1 MTKARSELV
10 AVAETPFYHCI
21 SRCVR
26 RAFLCGYDAVTGRNL
41 SHRRDWVVR
50 RMRVLSRVF
59 TIDVCAFAIM
69 GNHYHLVLRIDSL
82 RAQRLSAREVAMRW
96 RRLFKGDVAV
106 QRFLEGSELDEAEQQ
121 RVRATV
127 GTWRSRLVSLSW
139 YMRALNEHIARRANA
154 EDACKGRFWEGRF
167 KSQALLDDQALL
179 SCMAYVDLN
188 PIRVQMA
195 ATPETSAFTS
205 ISQRIR
211 DTQSSLTPSSSSTRH
226 AAVRMKARQTACP
239 LMPFAGEGACHN
251 ALPFDGNE
259 YMELVDWSGRI
270 LRPDKPGSIS
280 PGLPPILLR
289 LGIDRIAFARH
300 VASRGSRFARA
311 VGTVEQLRA
320 FAKKCGR
327 CFTKGVGAARA
338 LFGSESLRP
347 G

>member
-26 RAFLCGYDAVTGRNL
+26 RAFLCGYDPVTGRNL

-69 GNHYHLVLRIDSL
+69 GNHYHLVLRIDSM
-82 RAQRLSAREVAMRW
+82 RAQRLSARQVAMRW
-96 RRLFKGDVAV
+96 RCLFKGDMAV
-106 QRFLEGSELDEAEQQ
+106 QRFLDGSEMDEAEQQ

-127 GTWRSRLVSLSW
+127 GAWRSRLASLSW
-139 YMRALNEHIARRANA
+139 YMRVLNEYIARRANA

-188 PIRVQMA
+188 PIRAQMA
-195 ATPETSAFTS
+195 STPETSAFTS
-205 ISQRIR
+205 ISQRIQDIR
-211 DTQSSLTPSSSSTRH
+211 SNLMPSSSGARH
-226 AAVRMKARQTACP
+226 ARRVKTCQKACP
-239 LMPFAGEGACHN
+239 LMPFASDGGGHD
-251 ALPFDGNE
+251 ALPFNGKE

-270 LRPDKPGSIS
+270 LRPDKHGSIPS
-280 PGLPPILLR
+280 GLPPILLR

-300 VASRGSRFARA
+300 VASGSRFARA
-311 VGTVEQLRA
+311 VGTVERLRA
-320 FAKKCGR
+320 FAKKCGQ
-327 CFTKGVGAARA
+327 CFTKGVGAARV
-338 LFGSESLRP
+338 LFGSGSLQP

>member
-26 RAFLCGYDAVTGRNL
+26 RAFLCGHDAVTGRDL
-41 SHRRDWVVR
+41 SHRRAWVVR

-69 GNHYHLVLRIDSL
+69 GNHYHLVLRIDDMQ
-82 RAQRLSAREVAMRW
+82 AQRLSAREVARRW
-96 RRLFKGDVAV
+96 RRLFKGDTAV
-106 QRFLEGSELDEAEQQ
+106 QRFLEGGELDEAEQQ

-127 GTWRSRLVSLSW
+127 GAWRSRLASLSW

-188 PIRVQMA
+188 PIRAQMA
-195 ATPETSAFTS
+195 LTPETSAFTS

-211 DTQSSLTPSSSSTRH
+211 DIQASVPSPSGARH
-226 AAVRMKARQTACP
+226 ALGANTPQTACP
-239 LMPFAGEGACHN
+239 LMPFAGEGACHD
-251 ALPFDGNE
+251 ALPFGGRE

-270 LRPDKPGSIS
+270 LRPDKHGSIPS
-280 PGLPPILLR
+280 GLPPILLR
-289 LGIDRIAFARH
+289 LGIDGVAFARH
-300 VASRGSRFARA
+300 AASGSSRFARA
-311 VGTVEQLRA
+311 VGTVERLRA
-320 FAKKCGR
+320 FAKKCGQR
-327 CFTKGVGAARA
+327 FTKGLGPARA
-338 LFGSESLRP
+338 LFGSGSLCP

>member
-50 RMRVLSRVF
+50 RMRVLSKVF

-69 GNHYHLVLRIDSL
+69 GNHYHLVLRIDSMQ
-82 RAQRLSAREVAMRW
+82 AQSLSFREVAIRW
-96 RRLFKGDVAV
+96 RRLFKGDMAV
-106 QRFLEGSELDEAEQQ
+106 QRFLDGSELDEAEQQ

-127 GTWRSRLVSLSW
+127 GAWRSRLASLSW

-188 PIRVQMA
+188 PIRAQMA
-195 ATPETSAFTS
+195 STPETSVFTS

-211 DTQSSLTPSSSSTRH
+211 DIRSSLMPSSSGTRH
-226 AAVRMKARQTACP
+226 ARRVKTRQTACP
-239 LMPFAGEGACHN
+239 LMPFASDGGGHD
-251 ALPFDGNE
+251 ALPFDGRE

-270 LRPDKPGSIS
+270 LRPDKHGSIPS
-280 PGLPPILLR
+280 GLPPILLR

-300 VASRGSRFARA
+300 VASNSRFARA

-320 FAKKCGR
+320 FAKKCGQ
-327 CFTKGVGAARA
+327 CFTKGVGAAKA
-338 LFGSESLRP
+338 LFGSGSLQP